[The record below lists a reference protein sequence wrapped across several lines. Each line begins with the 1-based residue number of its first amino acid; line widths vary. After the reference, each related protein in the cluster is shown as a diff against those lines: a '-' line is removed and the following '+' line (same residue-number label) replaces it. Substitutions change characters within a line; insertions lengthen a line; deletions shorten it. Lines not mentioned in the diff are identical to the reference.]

1 MIINFLEN
9 LNQKTIP
16 NNDYHILFGEGDTPA
31 KIERF
36 TSTFNVFTCFPD
48 YEPNGR
54 KFLKK
59 TLKKLP
65 ETHIIVLINWEV
77 DEQAEAFEQLFK
89 NKVSYCMKN
98 QHGYSPSYN
107 IIKNILKTNGIYDPN
122 FFGQG
127 SSILT
132 QPHLKKILL
141 HPNSTIPIKFKIT
154 FKNINTLYETT
165 LLLLKDFIEIYSSY
179 DNYINIRL
187 NQLQVNERNLCNLL
201 SLYVS
206 CHYSI
211 KIIVNYSLKPTFFIK
226 NGEIKFYLLNE
237 EFSHQI

>member
-1 MIINFLEN
+1 MIINFLES

-16 NNDYHILFGEGDTPA
+16 NNDYHILFGEGDTPT

-54 KFLKK
+54 KFLEK
-59 TLKKLP
+59 TLENLP

-77 DEQAEAFEQLFK
+77 DEQAKAFEQLFK
-89 NKVSYCMKN
+89 NKVIYCMKN
-98 QHGYSPSYN
+98 QHGYSPSYD
-107 IIKNILKTNGIYDPN
+107 IIKNILKINGIYDPN

-132 QPHLKKILL
+132 QLHFKKILL
-141 HPNSTIPIKFKIT
+141 HPNSMIPIKFKIS

-201 SLYVS
+201 SLYIS

-211 KIIVNYSLKPTFFIK
+211 KIIVNYGLKPTFFIK
-226 NGEIKFYLLNE
+226 NSEIKFYLLNE
-237 EFSHQI
+237 EFSH